1 MKLEKSVEDNGGIE
15 EKGNYGELIVTAT
28 DQIMPNI
35 IPGYKTL
42 KGAVKGVKEL
52 HTGML
57 RVDDNINNQV
67 ESTGELAGILTCYL
81 IYGSNALAV
90 MAGTGNPY
98 FTTDTAAAL
107 RAVEIDADIFIKA
120 TMVDGIFSA
129 DPKKDNNAV
138 KYDTISYGEV
148 IAQDLKVI
156 DHTAITL
163 CRENN
168 LPIKIFDITQEGNI
182 LKAVTVKN
190 FGSIIN

>member
-1 MKLEKSVEDNGGIE
+1 
-15 EKGNYGELIVTAT
+15 
-28 DQIMPNI
+28 MPNI

-98 FTTDTAAAL
+98 FL
-107 RAVEIDADIFIKA
+107 I
-120 TMVDGIFSA
+120 
-129 DPKKDNNAV
+129 P
-138 KYDTISYGEV
+138 
-148 IAQDLKVI
+148 
-156 DHTAITL
+156 
-163 CRENN
+163 
-168 LPIKIFDITQEGNI
+168 
-182 LKAVTVKN
+182 AVTS
-190 FGSIIN
+190 FLHLMTTEINQQRSRVEQILLQNEMRTMEKAYNRHERLPETI